1 MHNKTVLVACCAG
14 FYDLQAALLSR
25 LLEAKP
31 IAFLARGDH
40 SNYSLETYLTID
52 KIQRYSF
59 LSMSATLLSLYKGW
73 LCFSVAHGFPKA
85 RFFYAALRMVD
96 YCSTVTPTN

>member
-1 MHNKTVLVACCAG
+1 MRNKTALVACCTG

-31 IAFLARGDH
+31 IAFLARGKC

-52 KIQRYSF
+52 KIQKIYSF
-59 LSMSATLLSLYKGW
+59 LSMSATLSSLYEGW
-73 LCFSVAHGFPKA
+73 LCFSVAHGSPCVIKV
-85 RFFYAALRMVD
+85 YTSID
-96 YCSTVTPTN
+96 